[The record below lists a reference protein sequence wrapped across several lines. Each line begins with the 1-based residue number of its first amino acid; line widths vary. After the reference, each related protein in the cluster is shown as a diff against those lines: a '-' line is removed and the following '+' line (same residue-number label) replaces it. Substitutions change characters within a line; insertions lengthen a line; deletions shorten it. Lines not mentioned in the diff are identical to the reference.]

1 MATVEKGMEFLF
13 IKENVAY
20 FQVFLHGVSGAQIQV
35 ILNYFYTKSV
45 KGECVNKT
53 RGCQLRLANKSLGT

>member
-20 FQVFLHGVSGAQIQV
+20 FQVYLQGVLCAQIRV

-45 KGECVNKT
+45 KGVCVNKT
-53 RGCQLRLANKSLGT
+53 RGCQLRLANQSLGT

>member
-20 FQVFLHGVSGAQIQV
+20 FQVYLQGVLCAQIRV

-45 KGECVNKT
+45 KGVCVN
-53 RGCQLRLANKSLGT
+53 

>member
-20 FQVFLHGVSGAQIQV
+20 FQVFLHGVLGAQSQV

-45 KGECVNKT
+45 KGVCVN
-53 RGCQLRLANKSLGT
+53 